1 MAMPLASS
9 PSDMTLHGRRIVL
22 GITGSIAAYKS
33 AVLARELRRRGADV
47 RVVMTPG
54 ATEFITPLTL
64 ATLVDHPV
72 HSDFT
77 EDQDAGVWTNH
88 VELGIWGDLILVA
101 PATAN
106 TLAAMVHGGCDN
118 LLQAVLLSARCPV
131 AVAPAMDLD
140 MYTHDATQAN
150 LKALSERGID
160 VIDPGTG
167 PLASGLVG
175 KGRMAEPEDI
185 ANHVAA
191 RFATDLPWS
200 GKRVLIT
207 AGPTHEPLDAVRF
220 LGNRSSG
227 KMGFALAE
235 VLSQQGAIVTLVAGP
250 VSLPTPDRVS
260 QRIDVETAVEM
271 DEAVQRIWEDM
282 DWGIACAA
290 VSDFRPAKS
299 SNRKWHRGEVP
310 SAMELEENPDI
321 LMGMGNSKKDDQKLI
336 GFALESDSGE
346 KSAKGKLKRKKL
358 DAIVL
363 NTLMDDGAGFGH
375 DTNKVRVLFQDGKSV
390 SFELKSKYEVALDL
404 VELWRTTI
412 AT

>member
-1 MAMPLASS
+1 MPLAS
-9 PSDMTLHGRRIVL
+9 PSVPLPLTGRRIVL

-54 ATEFITPLTL
+54 ATEFITPLTMS
-64 ATLVDHPV
+64 TLVDRPV

-77 EDQDAGVWTNH
+77 EDEDAGVWTNH

-106 TLAAMVHGGCDN
+106 TLAAMVHGSCEN

-140 MYTHDATQAN
+140 MYSHDATQAN
-150 LKALSERGID
+150 LKTLAERGVD

-175 KGRMAEPEDI
+175 KGRMAEPEEI
-185 ANHVAA
+185 ADHVSA
-191 RFATDLPWS
+191 RFAAELPWS
-200 GKRVLIT
+200 GKRVVVT

-235 VLSQQGAIVTLVAGP
+235 VLANQGANVTLVSGP
-250 VSLPTPDRVS
+250 VSLPTPDRV
-260 QRIDVETAVEM
+260 QRRIDVETAEEM
-271 DEAVQRIWEDM
+271 NDVVKSFWGDM

-290 VSDFRPAKS
+290 VSDFRPES
-299 SNRKWHRGEVP
+299 HSDRKWHRNEVP
-310 SAMELEENPDI
+310 ASLTLVENPDI
-321 LMGMGNSKKDDQKLI
+321 LLGMGATKKAHQRLV
-336 GFALESDSGE
+336 GFALETDDGE
-346 KSAKGKLKRKKL
+346 SSALSKLERKNL

-375 DTNKVRVLFQDGKSV
+375 DTNKVRVLFQGGKSV
-390 SFELKSKYEVALDL
+390 SFELKSKYEVARDL
-404 VELWRTTI
+404 VELWRTTL
-412 AT
+412 TP

>member
-1 MAMPLASS
+1 MPLASP
-9 PSDMTLHGRRIVL
+9 PSELTLTGRRIVL

-33 AVLARELRRRGADV
+33 AVLARELRRRGAEV

-77 EDQDAGVWTNH
+77 EDLDAGVWTNH

-150 LKALSERGID
+150 LKALAERGVD

-175 KGRMAEPEDI
+175 KGRMAEPEEI
-185 ANHVAA
+185 ADHVAA
-191 RFATDLPWS
+191 RFAKELPWS

-235 VLSQQGAIVTLVAGP
+235 VLAKQGADVTLVAGP
-250 VSLPTPDRVS
+250 VSLSTPDRVGR
-260 QRIDVETAVEM
+260 RIDVETAMEM
-271 DEAVQRIWEDM
+271 DEAVKKLWADM

-290 VSDFRPAKS
+290 VSDFRPVQTS
-299 SNRKWHRGEVP
+299 SQKWHRGEVP
-310 SAMELEENPDI
+310 GAVELTENPDI
-321 LMGMGNSKKDDQKLI
+321 LKGMGAEKRPHQHLV
-336 GFALESDSGE
+336 GFALETDSGE
-346 KSAKGKLKRKKL
+346 QSALGKLKRKNL

-375 DTNKVRVLFQDGKSV
+375 DTNKVSVLFRDGKSV
-390 SFELKSKYEVALDL
+390 SFELKSKYEVACDL
-404 VELWRTTI
+404 VELWRTTL
-412 AT
+412 TR

>member
-1 MAMPLASS
+1 MPLAS
-9 PSDMTLHGRRIVL
+9 PTSDKLLSNRRIVL

-33 AVLARELRRRGADV
+33 AFLARELRRRGAEI

-77 EDQDAGVWTNH
+77 ENVDAGVWTNH
-88 VELGIWGDLILVA
+88 VELGLWGDLILVA

-106 TLAAMVHGGCDN
+106 TLSAMVHGGCDN

-140 MYTHDATQAN
+140 MYSHEATQAN
-150 LKALSERGID
+150 LNVLAARGVD

-167 PLASGLVG
+167 ALASGLEG

-185 ANHVAA
+185 ADHVAK
-191 RFATDLPWS
+191 RFAADLPWS
-200 GKRVLIT
+200 GKRVVIT

-227 KMGFALAE
+227 KMGFAIAEILAK
-235 VLSQQGAIVTLVAGP
+235 QGAEVTLVTGP
-250 VSLPTPDRVS
+250 VSLSTPDRVTR
-260 QRIDVETAVEM
+260 RIDVQTALEMNQAVQEVWHEM
-271 DEAVQRIWEDM
+271 DM
-282 DWGIACAA
+282 GIACAA
-290 VSDFRPAKS
+290 VSDFRPAQS
-299 SNRKWHRGEVP
+299 SPRKWHRGEVP
-310 SAMELEENPDI
+310 DNMELVENPDI
-321 LMGMGNSKKDDQKLI
+321 LQIMGSNKQPHQVLV
-336 GFALESDSGE
+336 GFALETDEGTE
-346 KSAKGKLKRKKL
+346 SAKRKLENKNL

-375 DTNKVRVLFQDGKSV
+375 DTNKVSLLFRDGKSV
-390 SFELKSKYEVALDL
+390 SFELKSKYEVARDL
-404 VELWRTTI
+404 VDHWRTIITP
-412 AT
+412 